1 VKPDCLIIAVVLRP
15 VPFLLLLLLLVLM
28 PGEQAASLEKEELLE
43 TGPVKHLQNAT
54 NRSDLYLHVG

>member
-1 VKPDCLIIAVVLRP
+1 MILDYIIISVVLRP

-43 TGPVKHLQNAT
+43 TGPVENLQNST
-54 NRSDLYLHVG
+54 NRSDLYLLVG